1 MTEKVLIFDSGALI
15 SFSMASLIQEL
26 RELKKIFRG
35 KFIITEDVKREI
47 VDKPL
52 NIKRFE
58 LEAMR
63 IQELLDEKI
72 LELPI
77 SLKVSDYEIREKT
90 QEFLDIAN
98 NTLYGKDKSIH
109 LIDLGE
115 ASCLALSKILN
126 EKGIDNIVAIDERTT
141 KILGEKPENLRKLME
156 KKLHFSLTEK
166 KENFKFFKGFRF
178 IRSTELIYVAYKKGI
193 IKIKNKNIL
202 DALLYALKFNGAAI
216 SDDEI
221 SEMKRL
227 VL

>member
-141 KILGEKPENLRKLME
+141 RILGEKPENLRKLME